1 MLEQSAPEQS
11 QGNSGS
17 PSLQERIANAFSP
30 QPKAPQAQPPKGPP
44 QQPQQQA
51 QEAPEPQESQ
61 EQEAS
66 AEVEG
71 EPQPQEETFEFEV
84 EGEKYVLPKK
94 LEKSVLQERDY
105 TQKAQSLAE
114 TRRLVEVKEQQFRVR
129 ELQHNFQNEIANES
143 RQIQMI
149 DTVLEQQVNWQSM
162 STDEAFRYKIQLDDL
177 AKQKERLQQSIAQK
191 EQGFKKQQAEAQ
203 QALHTKT
210 AEALKAL
217 IPTWSPQ
224 VAKEVTEHF
233 HARGY
238 TEADFQLLN
247 SRPEFIQAAWKA
259 MQYDKL
265 QAKATPAVQQ
275 AKQVKTTSANP
286 MSAET
291 KNYLN
296 FRKAISK
303 TQRGSPQHQQLVR
316 DRIAAKFSR

>member
-11 QGNSGS
+11 SGNSGS

-30 QPKAPQAQPPKGPP
+30 QPKAQPPKGPP

-51 QEAPEPQESQ
+51 QEAPEPQEPQ

-66 AEVEG
+66 AEAEG
-71 EPQPQEETFEFEV
+71 EQAPTQEETFEFEV

-143 RQIQMI
+143 KQLQMI
-149 DTVLEQQVNWQSM
+149 ETVLEQPVNWQTM
-162 STDEAFRYKIQLDDL
+162 STDEALRYKIQVDDL
-177 AKQKERLQQSIAQK
+177 VKQKEKLQQSIGQK
-191 EQGFKKQQAEAQ
+191 EQAFKKQQAEAQ
-203 QALHTKT
+203 QALHAKT
-210 AEALKAL
+210 AEALKGL

-286 MSAET
+286 MSQDT
-291 KNYLN
+291 KQYLN
-296 FRKAISK
+296 YRKAIAK

-316 DRIAAKFSR
+316 DRIAEKFAR